1 MEDGFL
7 LASSR
12 NLKERFQKC
21 KKSIMWLRPTVLK
34 KMYVLIRGTAL
45 QPIKGVAIKQLY
57 FVFTMFFLYNVFSD
71 DDNNLSFFR

>member
-1 MEDGFL
+1 
-7 LASSR
+7 
-12 NLKERFQKC
+12 
-21 KKSIMWLRPTVLK
+21 MWLRPTVLK